1 MANTFKETLRTFRAV
16 NKAHGFRAR
25 IVAPEEPQ
33 PTANVPIVYG
43 TQTTAVPNAGG
54 FANGNVAAGGYQYVI
69 LTATPP
75 AAASPSKEPVR
86 AVLELYDAIGSDF
99 FGDGITAKTISAAMK
114 QAEAAKATVLDI
126 YINSPGGDVFE
137 ATAIF
142 NILDRFAGKKN
153 VYVDGL
159 AASAASYIAMV
170 GNTITT
176 APNAMWMVHDPWGFA
191 VGNSADMREAADLLD
206 KVGGTLVG
214 TYVSKNRKNVSDNEM
229 RSIMANETWMT
240 AEEALAKGFTDAI
253 GSAADDTDND
263 QQDEPDQDPDDAKL
277 AASARATAILSKFK
291 KVPEQLRPDTRA
303 RIASMEARTS
313 PRSKK

>member
-1 MANTFKETLRTFRAV
+1 MANTFKDTLRTFRAV

-25 IVAPEEPQ
+25 VHAPEQ
-33 PTANVPIVYG
+33 LTTN
-43 TQTTAVPNAGG
+43 TTA
-54 FANGNVAAGGYQYVI
+54 
-69 LTATPP
+69 TATTFTVVLDGKGAPSILP
-75 AAASPSKEPVR
+75 AAAATSSEPVR
-86 AVLELYDAIGSDF
+86 AELQIYDAIGADF

-114 QAEAAKATVLDI
+114 DFEDAKASVLDI

-153 VYVDGL
+153 VYIDGL

-176 APNAMWMVHDPWGFA
+176 APNAMWMIHDPWGFA
-191 VGNSADMREAADLLD
+191 VGNAADMRTTADVLD
-206 KVGGTLVG
+206 KVGGTLLG
-214 TYVSKNRKNVSDNEM
+214 TYVSRNRKGVSDNEM

-253 GSAADDTDND
+253 SSDGSEDEN
-263 QQDEPDQDPDDAKL
+263 QDEPDV
-277 AASARATAILSKFK
+277 AAAARATAVLATFK
-291 KVPEQLRPDTRA
+291 NVPEKLRPDTRA
-303 RIASMEARTS
+303 RLASMEARAS
-313 PRSKK
+313 PRNGTSKEPVKK